1 MLRLA
6 LLSACVAALAGCAA
20 SGSVPNRTAS
30 SGFSA
35 GSLIKTDIEREFGK
49 IIGSLDVLSRIIAD
63 KADRTVVK
71 VVQSLAT
78 AVFLPV
84 K

>member
-1 MLRLA
+1 MGHAQAGAPFGRRGGAGRLRGL
-6 LLSACVAALAGCAA
+6 
-20 SGSVPNRTAS
+20 R
-30 SGFSA
+30 
-35 GSLIKTDIEREFGK
+35 
-49 IIGSLDVLSRIIAD
+49 IGARSHRQQRILRRKSDQNGYRSRVIAD